1 MADTDFLALDFL
13 ALDFLALLEQGA
25 ESWNQWRKNN
35 PDVKPDLRSAYLFG
49 QALSGFNLSEANLER
64 ACLIDANLRGA
75 NLSKACLRSAYVSSA
90 NLENANLSEADL
102 SLGNFSEANF
112 SQATLHSIQANGT
125 NFSQARFT
133 GAFLSSWQ
141 IDPNTKLHDLRGS
154 YVYLRSKQRS
164 PEQGKFKP
172 EELAA
177 LIKQMPSIEVG
188 SIKAPINGRIDG
200 RIKASAEAKEKA
212 SVKTSAKAPT
222 VARSSGHNRPRAVLV
237 GLGSAAIALLGL
249 TTLFRSNSP
258 APASIEPKSARFAQQ
273 LSSVSLPCQDIK
285 VTPTLPGSAAHQYKN
300 GIIYYG
306 EFANGQPA
314 DGKGTMV
321 YPSGNRYDGEYQNGD
336 RSGCGV
342 FGFSN
347 GRRYIGQFEADQ
359 FNGQGTWILETGE
372 RYIGEFK
379 NNQCDGKGTF
389 IFFNGSY
396 KSGIWEKGKLLNDD
410 LSCDQGGLNLPLSS
424 YQ

>member
-13 ALDFLALLEQGA
+13 ALIEQGA
-25 ESWNQWRKNN
+25 EAWNQWRAHN

-49 QALSGFNLSEANLER
+49 KSLSGFNLSEASLER
-64 ACLIDANLRGA
+64 ACLIDANLQGA
-75 NLSKACLRSAYVSSA
+75 DLSKACLRSAYASSA
-90 NLENANLSEADL
+90 NLDNANLSGADL
-102 SLGNFSEANF
+102 SLSNFSEANF

-141 IDPNTKLHDLRGS
+141 IDPSTKLNDLRGT

-164 PEQGKFKP
+164 PKQGKFQP

-177 LIKQMPSIEVG
+177 LIRQLASIETG
-188 SIKAPINGRIDG
+188 NIEAREGEARESEAPEIG
-200 RIKASAEAKEKA
+200 APEK
-212 SVKTSAKAPT
+212 VIKTSAKVLTA
-222 VARSSGHNRPRAVLV
+222 ARSSGRNRPRAVLV
-237 GLGSAAIALLGL
+237 GLGSAAIALLAL
-249 TTLFRSNSP
+249 TTFYRASP
-258 APASIEPKSARFAQQ
+258 NPDPIEQESARFAQQ
-273 LSSVSLPCQDIK
+273 LSSVSLPCQDVK
-285 VTPTLPGSAAHQYKN
+285 VTTTLLGSAAHQYKD
-300 GIIYYG
+300 GIVYYG

-321 YPSGNRYDGEYQNGD
+321 YPSGNRYDGEYKNGD

-342 FGFSN
+342 FEFSN

-359 FNGQGTWILETGE
+359 FSGQGTWILETGE

-389 IFFNGSY
+389 IFFNGSS
-396 KSGIWEKGKLLNDD
+396 KSGIWEKGKLLDDD